1 MWFWGFVCDY
11 QRDLRET
18 LWFRLVQ
25 YNLSTLACYFPA
37 DSADHAEEY
46 SKLHYFAEKDRLDYS
61 SYWGASVIVSERHWV
76 VSLVID

>member
-37 DSADHAEEY
+37 DSADLAEEY
-46 SKLHYFAEKDRLDYS
+46 SKLHYFAEYFVWIIGVIGIILCK
-61 SYWGASVIVSERHWV
+61 SVRYIEVY
-76 VSLVID
+76 LVID